1 MSNHQVAIRSWTS
14 GNEPAINVGMEHTG
28 LSRDALAEIG
38 LRPVE
43 RSDESRYQ
51 EQMAQHHYLG
61 SLPKIGETV
70 WYVATWRDQWVA
82 QLSLSAAALKCGV
95 RDRWIGWD
103 FRSQYGRLNLIAN
116 NSRFL
121 ILPEWHRPNVG
132 SRVLSLLE
140 RRIGADWQSRFGH
153 PLLLLET
160 FVDLQRFH
168 GGVYRAANWTELGLT
183 QGYRRTKAGYSEEAG
198 APKRVFVRPLC
209 RDPQRQLTHPDRERL
224 QLTGAP
230 KTMLTAEQMRS
241 LPQCFTTITDPRRAQ
256 GRRHRLPVVL
266 AIAAGAILCGMRGYK
281 AISEWADALGQKARE
296 RFGCRRENGVYL
308 VPSEFVIRDCLV
320 RIESGALD
328 RALAAWNQAWGA
340 ADAALAMDGKTMK
353 NAVDETGAQTHI
365 MSLVG
370 HDSATCYAQ
379 KKSVACP

>member
-1 MSNHQVAIRSWTS
+1 MASWTKANDPGINNGMDLTKL
-14 GNEPAINVGMEHTG
+14 GNESLT
-28 LSRDALAEIG
+28 EIRV
-38 LRPVE
+38 RPVE
-43 RSDESRYQ
+43 RSEEARYR
-51 EQMAQHHYLG
+51 EQLAQHHYLG
-61 SLPKIGETV
+61 DLPKIGETV

-82 QLSLSAAALKCGV
+82 QLSMSAAALKCGV

-103 FRSQYGRLNLIAN
+103 FRSQYGRLKLIAN

-140 RRIGADWQSRFGH
+140 RRIGADWQARFGH

-160 FVDLQRFH
+160 FVDPRRFH

-183 QGYRRTKAGYSEEAG
+183 QGYRRTQGGYSNAID

-209 RDPQRQLTHPDRERL
+209 QNTRARLTHPDREQL

-230 KTMLTAEQMRS
+230 KTMLNAEQMRS
-241 LPQCFTTITDPRRAQ
+241 LPQCFATLADPRRAQ

-266 AIAAGAILCGMRGYK
+266 AIAAGAVLCGMRGYK
-281 AISEWADALGQKARE
+281 AISNWADALGQKARE

-328 RALAAWNQAWGA
+328 RALTAWNQAWGA
-340 ADAALAMDGKTMK
+340 QDAALAMDGKTMK
-353 NAVDETGAQTHI
+353 NALDEAGRQTHI